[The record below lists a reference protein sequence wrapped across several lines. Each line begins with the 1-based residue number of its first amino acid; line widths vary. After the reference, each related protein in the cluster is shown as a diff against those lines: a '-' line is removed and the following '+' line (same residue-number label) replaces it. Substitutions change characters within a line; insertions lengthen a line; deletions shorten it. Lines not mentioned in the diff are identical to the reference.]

1 MAHKSSG
8 VAKAGLTT
16 GIIGTSLAAAPA
28 LLGEGGLGGI
38 LGGGSSSRV
47 SELQSQV
54 AKLQSERYTDSTTL
68 DLYRYL
74 AGEFKERDQLVAATL
89 IEDGKQQERI
99 NCNLKELDRVRG
111 IVEEHS
117 RELGDLRMREAVNT
131 ERFTALSHT
140 MNTRFDTER
149 RDFYNALHCEKD
161 ARIAGDEQCISYVNC
176 NTVPNKKVIDASLIC
191 PGVVTTQQYANGAIN
206 YFNEGG
212 KTPVVYPSACVCPAA

>member
-38 LGGGSSSRV
+38 LGGGNNGRV

-54 AKLQSERYTDSTTL
+54 AKLQSERYTDQTTL
-68 DLYRYL
+68 ELYRFL
-74 AGEFKERDQLVAATL
+74 TGEFKERDQLITSTL
-89 IEDGKQQERI
+89 IEEGKQQERI
-99 NCNLKELDRVRG
+99 NCNVKELERVRG
-111 IVEEHS
+111 VVEEHS
-117 RELGDLRMREAVNT
+117 RELCELRAREAVQA

-149 RDFYNALHCEKD
+149 RDFYNALHCEKE
-161 ARIAGDEQCISYVNC
+161 ARIAGDEASINYVNC

-212 KTPVVYPSACVCPAA
+212 KTPVVYPSSCVCPAA